1 MDGLMGRRGAMQ
13 IMGAGL
19 GSGILASS
27 VPAASTTA
35 SASAKE
41 QTATSGD
48 AKMRRGYAD
57 GPYGQIHYL
66 DGVNGTPLIL
76 LHQAV
81 MTANQFD
88 RVFAP
93 LARHGFRPIAIDLP
107 GFGLSDKPPFEPRV
121 SDYAPVV
128 PAVLDALGIRRA
140 IVAGHHTGALVTN
153 EVAIQFPER
162 VVANVICGPL
172 FIPDEQRAALIADI
186 GGRERAFKALPHA
199 AHMNQLAQARERYAM
214 GSISAER
221 ISDYVVQAMLAFQRG
236 AYWYGHN
243 AGLTYRQEAPLM
255 KIRQPTLLLTNT
267 GDMLYAS
274 ALKAREMRPD
284 FAFAELQGGGIDI
297 VDQQPEQWAGAIAEF
312 ARSIA

>member
-1 MDGLMGRRGAMQ
+1 MNDMLGRRRVMQMLGAGGAM
-13 IMGAGL
+13 IATALTADPALGADKPMSPVTPGE
-19 GSGILASS
+19 
-27 VPAASTTA
+27 VR
-35 SASAKE
+35 
-41 QTATSGD
+41 
-48 AKMRRGYAD
+48 MRRAYAD

-66 DGVNGTPLIL
+66 DAGKGRPLVL

-93 LARHGFRPIAIDLP
+93 LVSHGFRPIAIDLP
-107 GFGLSDKPPFEPRV
+107 GFGLSDKPPFEPKIG
-121 SDYAPVV
+121 DYAPVV

-140 IVAGHHTGALVTN
+140 AIVGHHTGALVTN
-153 EVAIQFPER
+153 EVAIRYPER

-186 GGRERAFKALPHA
+186 GGRERAFRALPHA
-199 AHMNQLAQARERYAM
+199 AHMNQLAEARERYAM
-214 GSISAER
+214 GTISPER

-243 AGLTYRQEAPLM
+243 AGLTYRQEEPLM

-267 GDMLYAS
+267 GDMLYQS
-274 ALKAREMRPD
+274 ALRAREMRPD
-284 FAFAELQGGGIDI
+284 FKLVELQGGGIDI
-297 VDQQPEQWAGAIAEF
+297 VDQQPEQWSAAIADF
-312 ARSIA
+312 LRAIA